1 MCLFNLPRKRK
12 GLKCFRLREELGN
25 FSMCCVLFWID
36 LWGVH
41 AVRYRFDK
49 LLEDVLLVDT
59 PSFYVDHD
67 GPDADAILKEWMD
80 ANTLEGC
87 WAISILYAHDL
98 RRNPYFDSRPLPMYI
113 SAFQRTCRE
122 DLTGYTIYVV
132 KTLLPGVRL
141 PQERIEFISTQVQ
154 YQAEEEVALMHPTLF
169 DGKPEDAWDILQTLF
184 NKIEPILPL
193 HLRQWIARWDLPSPL
208 LPSITQ

>member
-12 GLKCFRLREELGN
+12 GLKCILPEDIVVFNTELRKELVFEHPFGSN
-25 FSMCCVLFWID
+25 RSRSVIKRYNRGGR
-36 LWGVH
+36 GVH
-41 AVRYRFDK
+41 AVRCRFEK

-67 GPDADAILKEWMD
+67 GPEADAILKEWMD
-80 ANTLEGC
+80 VNTLEGC
-87 WAISILYAHDL
+87 WA
-98 RRNPYFDSRPLPMYI
+98 I

-122 DLTGYTIYVV
+122 DLTGYTIYVI
-132 KTLLPGVRL
+132 KTLLPGV
-141 PQERIEFISTQVQ
+141 
-154 YQAEEEVALMHPTLF
+154 EEEGALMHPILF

-184 NKIEPILPL
+184 NKIEPVLLL